1 MAVEFGEWQ
10 KIERKE
16 LTPPIP
22 FGVEKIEILN
32 LDEGSKNDGTETFGN
47 YGMIYGKSYKLRV
60 TKYAYDI
67 FPKDKNAIRW
77 EISYSNKEERSLIEI
92 NQIGE
97 EIEFNCNKLEYCG
110 QIITFYAYIVKEQKV
125 KAKLE
130 VFCHNRFRWIDKNK
144 LEDELKRR
152 TTGNIDQGT
161 SSLCG
166 IAVIGHFLAI
176 QKFDLFKKVI
186 LELHSIGKTDFPDTG
201 YEILIDDDG
210 HLTDLKPTDKDY
222 PLDTFSRKM
231 SFPDFIFLCSI
242 RDNLNNIFDYDT
254 KSDLNNIWN
263 KLVEGCTG
271 ITYPYEVKILMNKVL
286 NYPIIKDKSRV
297 VTSSFDDVEKS
308 VEELQQNI
316 REHYSIALLIT
327 KKNFKD
333 NDKPLLTIP
342 DHWVGLKDI
351 RKNSIKQEVILTVF
365 SWGYTSLSW
374 IVSYDVFKDG
384 YFGYIAGKYK

>member
-1 MAVEFGEWQ
+1 MAVEFGKWE

-60 TKYAYDI
+60 TKYTYDI

-77 EISYSNKEERSLIEI
+77 EISYPNKEGRSLIEI

-97 EIEFNCNKLEYCG
+97 EVKFNCNKLDYCG
-110 QIITFYAYIVKEQKV
+110 QIITFYAYIGKEQRT

-144 LEDELKRR
+144 LEDELKRK
-152 TTGNIDQGT
+152 TIGDIDQGT

-166 IAVIGHFLAI
+166 IAVIGHFLAVE
-176 QKFDLFKKVI
+176 KFDLYKKII
-186 LELHSIGKTDFPDTG
+186 LELHNIGKTILSETG
-201 YEILIDDDG
+201 YEIVVDNDE
-210 HLTDLKPTDKDY
+210 HLTDLKPTDKNY
-222 PLDTFSRKM
+222 PLNTFGEKM

-254 KSDLNNIWN
+254 ESDLNNLLN
-263 KLVEGCTG
+263 RLVEGSTG
-271 ITYPYEVKILMNKVL
+271 ITYPYEVKLLMEKVL
-286 NYPIIKDKSRV
+286 NYSIIKDKSRI
-297 VTSSFDDVEKS
+297 VTSSFTDVEES
-308 VEELQQNI
+308 VEELQKNI
-316 REHYSIALLIT
+316 REHYSIALLIS
-327 KKNFKD
+327 KKNFED
-333 NDKPLLTIP
+333 NDKPFFTIP
-342 DHWVGLKDI
+342 NHWIGLKDI
-351 RKNSIKQEVILTVF
+351 RKNSTKQEVTLIVF

-374 IVSYDVFKDG
+374 VVSYDVFKDG
-384 YFGYIAGKYK
+384 YFGYIAGKDK